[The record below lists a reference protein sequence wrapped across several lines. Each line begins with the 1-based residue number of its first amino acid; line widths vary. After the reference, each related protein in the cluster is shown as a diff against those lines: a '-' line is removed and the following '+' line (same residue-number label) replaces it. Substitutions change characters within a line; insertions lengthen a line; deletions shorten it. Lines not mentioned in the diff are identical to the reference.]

1 MVGDLRG
8 SADMRVFQGAAAGRV
23 RTAAVVGAALV
34 ALVGCGNDDGGA
46 ATTTSAAAAT
56 STSAKAS
63 TTSASGASGASEAS
77 GASGNAA
84 TSPTSASAATGA
96 PSLAPGWNAKVFEH
110 AGRTALAAVPGSS
123 LVSIEENSDGSWVVD
138 LINADGVAVEVG
150 ISPDGDRVIAGPSV
164 TGDPTPGTDVAKL
177 DYTAATGV
185 VLTEVPGGRITDL
198 QLVVEKGGTY
208 VWEADVVDA
217 SGARRAVDVDAVSG
231 RVLQNARAS

>member
-1 MVGDLRG
+1 MVGNLRG

-164 TGDPTPGTDVAKL
+164 TGEPTPGTDVAEL

-231 RVLQNARAS
+231 RVLQNAPR

>member
-1 MVGDLRG
+1 
-8 SADMRVFQGAAAGRV
+8 MRVFQGAAAGRV

-77 GASGNAA
+77 GASGNTA

-138 LINADGVAVEVG
+138 LINADGVAVEVEVG

-164 TGDPTPGTDVAKL
+164 TGEPTPGTDLAKL
-177 DYTAATGV
+177 DYTAATRV

-231 RVLQNARAS
+231 RVLQNAPR

>member
-1 MVGDLRG
+1 
-8 SADMRVFQGAAAGRV
+8 MRVFEGAAAGRV

-77 GASGNAA
+77 GASGNTA

-164 TGDPTPGTDVAKL
+164 TGEPTPGTDVAKL

-231 RVLQNARAS
+231 RVLQNAPR

>member
-1 MVGDLRG
+1 
-8 SADMRVFQGAAAGRV
+8 MRVFQGAAAGRV

-34 ALVGCGNDDGGA
+34 ALAGCGNDDGGA

-77 GASGNAA
+77 GASGNTA

-96 PSLAPGWNAKVFEH
+96 PTLAPGWNAKVFEH

-164 TGDPTPGTDVAKL
+164 TGEPTPGTDVAEL

-231 RVLQNARAS
+231 RVLQNAPR